1 MGKRN
6 AWREQEQ
13 LLVEQWNAA
22 AGRFRDARAAMSSQS
37 SGKGELAPDEENL
50 LKAKAARAE
59 LETMRKPLVRL
70 KPEFC
75 AAIAAA
81 FS

>member
-1 MGKRN
+1 VAGTGT
-6 AWREQEQ
+6 
-13 LLVEQWNAA
+13 A
-22 AGRFRDARAAMSSQS
+22 AGRAVECGCGRFREVQATMSSQS
-37 SGKGELAPDEENL
+37 SGKGELAPDEENV

-59 LETMRKPLVRL
+59 LETMRKQSARL
-70 KPEFC
+70 KVEFS